1 VLATAVQ
8 TLAGVGVAVNLDPG
22 HIRITTASGHSLEI
36 GHTVSI
42 SGSAGISFN
51 GTYTV
56 AKVTSPTAFDIDVS
70 ALIPGID
77 SVSGGTYTPSS
88 ATVLRAA
95 TIGNFNKLVLQDVS
109 FSTVAVSTSG
119 TVTRGLKR
127 FKVQGGVWVFHDNYT
142 PGVIV

>member
-1 VLATAVQ
+1 
-8 TLAGVGVAVNLDPG
+8 
-22 HIRITTASGHSLEI
+22 
-36 GHTVSI
+36 
-42 SGSAGISFN
+42 
-51 GTYTV
+51 
-56 AKVTSPTAFDIDVS
+56 VS

-95 TIGNFNKLVLQDVS
+95 TIGNFNKIVLQDVS
-109 FSTVAVSTSG
+109 FGSVAVSGTG

-127 FKVQGGVWVFHDNYT
+127 FKVQDVAGVPSWVFHANYT